1 MAAIAFGKARL
12 DRVAEQI
19 ESHYQGHAVIIAQEQ
34 DGG

>member
-12 DRVAEQI
+12 DRVAEKI
-19 ESHYQGHAVIIAQEQ
+19 ESHYREHAVLIAQEQ